1 MTADSLRSSNST
13 SSIPTSIPT
22 QLMNGVPYVNKGR
35 GELIA
40 LSAVKPEH
48 IEEDELVR
56 RLTVKAAGYNRL
68 LAAFRAEVFEEVV
81 AYRELLADKYGV
93 KRRGSKGNITLS
105 TVDTSLRLTIQVS
118 ETLTF
123 GPELEVAKEIIDGC
137 IRRWSAG
144 SNDNIRALIDQA
156 FQVDKQGKLNTDR
169 ILGLKRLKIVDETGE
184 WEQAM
189 GIISDSVRVMAS
201 KEHARFYRVCD
212 DTGNSDRIALD
223 LANA

>member
-1 MTADSLRSSNST
+1 MTADRPPST
-13 SSIPTSIPT
+13 NLMSPIPTSIPT

-201 KEHARFYRVCD
+201 KEHARFYRIAK
-212 DTGNSDRIALD
+212 DTGSSARIALD